1 MCYGI
6 LKATRYRA
14 APIKVHLVDKADISR
29 YVHLIFLGESQW
41 YISRAK
47 LL

>member
-1 MCYGI
+1 MCYDI
-6 LKATRYRA
+6 LEATRYRA
-14 APIKVHLVDKADISR
+14 APIKVHLVDKADISSSV
-29 YVHLIFLGESQW
+29 YLIFLGESQW